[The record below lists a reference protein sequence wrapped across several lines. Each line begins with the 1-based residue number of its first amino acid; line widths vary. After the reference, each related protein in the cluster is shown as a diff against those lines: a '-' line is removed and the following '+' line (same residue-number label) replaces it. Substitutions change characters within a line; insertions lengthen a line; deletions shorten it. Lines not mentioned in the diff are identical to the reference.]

1 MAMATTSI
9 CTSHGRQVRAKKA
22 SVVRRCR
29 WRTYAE
35 IGGWNVDPETAK
47 EAVRWAS
54 ETAGHVADVLVRTHA
69 NVSSGIADDAALAMW
84 TAGAAVALQSAK
96 TDAEKDRGTEL
107 RLPERYDPEASAAF
121 FARKPV
127 LVFTR
132 ALTLGMEAAGF
143 LLQLWIDENV
153 ARDRSEATERM
164 RAKQCRELAVRCGPT
179 YVKVCQALSIRSD
192 LLRPAYLE
200 AFAALQDDC
209 PPFPTPLARAI
220 MDKELQGAGQGTVEQ
235 VFSSISDE
243 PIAAASLGQVYRA
256 TLKGS
261 GEVVAVKVQRPNV
274 LESICLDLHLL
285 RMIAP
290 IWREKRRINTD
301 LVGLVD
307 EWALRFIDELNYTKE
322 AANATAFSAAI
333 KQRELNAVTVAEVIG
348 PYSTKRMLT
357 TEWINGKRLD
367 RSTEPDV
374 PKLCGAALNC
384 YLLMLLDTGVLH
396 SDPHP
401 GNLMRTADG
410 RLCILDWG
418 LVTEVTEEQQYAIIN
433 YIVHLV
439 SRNYESVP
447 RDLVKLGFIPEGKEK
462 QTEDEGVVGT
472 LSSVFRQLAAGGGA
486 KKLNV
491 EQVAYEMRGLVD
503 SYGNIFRIPSYFAYI
518 LRTFTILEGI
528 GLQRDPDYTIV
539 QECYPYLA
547 RRLFTDDDPRAKAAL
562 QEMLYQHGRF
572 NAKRLRRLAGEF
584 QSFTE
589 TTMSSKE
596 LAEASKKELLLSPAV
611 KELLSILLDTKGN
624 FLQEMLLD
632 ELVAV
637 VDAFGKESV
646 LRVGRSPAGQ
656 FAAGMLQRFE
666 ATGPLQSL
674 FAPILLPG
682 QVAASFVK
690 FDERDEAALE
700 TGQAMYELFEP
711 MILQALE
718 TDDIQTLS
726 RERVERFLEGVPE
739 LSEYVPGL
747 NAIVLRFNQKLFSRL
762 WQRATGSVTEVQYY
776 HTNE

>member
-1 MAMATTSI
+1 MA
-9 CTSHGRQVRAKKA
+9 R
-22 SVVRRCR
+22 
-29 WRTYAE
+29 
-35 IGGWNVDPETAK
+35 
-47 EAVRWAS
+47 EALRWAS
-54 ETAGHVADVLVRTHA
+54 ETAGHVAEVLVRTHS
-69 NVSSGIADDAALAMW
+69 NVSSGTADDAALLFW
-84 TAGAAVALQSAK
+84 TVGAAAALQSAK
-96 TDAEKDRGTEL
+96 SNVGKDAGGEL
-107 RLPERYDPEASAAF
+107 RLPERYDPEASAAY

-127 LVFTR
+127 LVLTR
-132 ALTLGMEAAGF
+132 ALMLGVEAAGF
-143 LLQLWIDENV
+143 LLQLWVDENV
-153 ARDRSEATERM
+153 ARDQSETTERL

-200 AFAALQDDC
+200 AFAGLQDDC

-220 MDKELQGAGQGTVEQ
+220 MDKELQEAGQGTLEQ
-235 VFSSISDE
+235 VFRTISEE
-243 PIAAASLGQVYRA
+243 PIAAASLGQVYKA
-256 TLKGS
+256 TLKDS
-261 GEVVAVKVQRPNV
+261 GKTVAVKVQRPDV

-285 RMIAP
+285 RMILP

-307 EWALRFIDELNYTKE
+307 EWALRFVDELNYSKE
-322 AANATAFSAAI
+322 AKNATAFSAAI
-333 KQRELNAVTVAEVIG
+333 KQRELNAVTVAEVVE
-348 PYSTKRMLT
+348 PYSTKKMLT
-357 TEWINGKRLD
+357 TEWIDGKRLD

-401 GNLMRTADG
+401 GNLMRTSDG

-439 SRNYESVP
+439 SGNYESVP

-472 LSSVFRQLAAGGGA
+472 LSNVFRQLAAGGGA

-491 EQVAYEMRGLVD
+491 EQVASEMRGLVD

-562 QEMLYQHGRF
+562 QEMLYQNGRF

-589 TTMSSKE
+589 TTMSGEE
-596 LAEASKKELLLSPAV
+596 LARANRKEILLSPAT

-624 FLQEMLLD
+624 FLQETLLD

-637 VDAFGKESV
+637 MDAFGKESV

-656 FAAGMLQRFE
+656 LAAGMLQRFE
-666 ATGPLQSL
+666 VTGPLQPL

-700 TGQAMYELFEP
+700 TGQAMYELLEP
-711 MILQALE
+711 TLLKALE
-718 TDDIQTLS
+718 TNDVQSLS
-726 RERVERFLEGVPE
+726 IDRLERFVESVPE

-747 NAIVLRFNQKLFSRL
+747 NAIVLRFNQKLFSKL
-762 WQRATGSVTEVQYY
+762 WQRATGSMAELQKYGTPAK
-776 HTNE
+776 